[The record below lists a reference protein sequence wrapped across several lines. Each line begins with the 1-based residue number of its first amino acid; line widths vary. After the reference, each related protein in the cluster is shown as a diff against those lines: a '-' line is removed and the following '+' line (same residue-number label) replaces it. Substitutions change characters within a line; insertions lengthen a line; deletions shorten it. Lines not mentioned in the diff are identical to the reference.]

1 MTTLTS
7 FLNAHRVET
16 GEEWNLTGMAS
27 FDKGRYFVG
36 DDEYDDFL
44 SIFHNHVF
52 GRVPKASSLLEKHKE
67 AGPPLID
74 FDARYEMG
82 GPLVRRFTA
91 DHVRDFIAHYIAAM
105 LYFSKV
111 ESLPTD
117 LEFYHL
123 EKPAPETDRSH
134 HKDGVHIQC
143 PSIATHPRY
152 QYCIRGFLL
161 SRGVIGKVF
170 GSTGFS
176 NAPEDFY
183 DVSVIHKNNWFL
195 YGACKP
201 DKPQYKAVKVWRLAI
216 ADLAEV
222 VSKSD
227 PTNFDALVESV
238 RDRMTERTATT
249 DNKAMIQ
256 LLSIRRNHTTAAP
269 LDIRASRTAE
279 WEALLAAWGS
289 GGKAGPKA
297 APARIEHV
305 GGGSGDDDEPGEARL
320 IVTDEGEDGRRV
332 NSPKTAEDIALAY
345 RLSRE
350 CVNAPKR
357 LADYHDWVKF
367 AILLKNIANTDESR
381 TVWMELSR
389 RATIAEGKPSLTDA
403 EFHAKWKLINVDG
416 TKNLSMASLVH
427 WAKEDN
433 PDKYRSIQSETDT
446 LWIINFAKDTHVSVA
461 SFVCRRFQHEFR
473 CSPGGR
479 KGSFEW
485 YQYVPKTAWKY
496 MKASVE
502 LRARLSGTIK
512 NDYVEA
518 GREVSRKYTTTTD
531 EGERER
537 YDALRKKL
545 FGIERQLEM
554 STFKDNVLRESL
566 EKFYDEDFMSRLNAN
581 PYLVGVANG
590 VLDLRYYDDEAMT
603 GRPHVVFRPGLPDDN
618 ISFQMGRC
626 TPGLDPISYVPYI
639 ADSPEQKLIAEFFE
653 RIYPDP
659 VLRKYVLVLLASCLE
674 GRNAEQ
680 KFYVMQG
687 PGSNGKSIIEKLM
700 ELVFGDYGTA
710 VSTAVFTR
718 KRPDSGNANPDLIT
732 VKCRRYI
739 HMGEPDDDE
748 KINTSIM
755 KAWSGGDR
763 IAARGLF
770 EGQDNFV
777 IMGKPF
783 LSCNYLPAV
792 NKMDGGTWRRLRV
805 IPHNSVFKDPG
816 DPAINP
822 DQHIY
827 PKDLDL
833 ENKLVH
839 WRTAFLSLL
848 VHLYDTEYIPNGL
861 REPDCVLSASNKY
874 KEEND
879 LFMAFFGDCYV
890 KEAGAGPIVSKAVRE
905 RFNEWKKSAG
915 RCDLKLSQVYDRMR
929 ETCGSG
935 STDKEF
941 WGVREAEDA
950 DSSTGGSILLEGM
963 P

>member
-7 FLNAHRVET
+7 FLNARRVES

-36 DDEYDDFL
+36 DDEYDEFL

-67 AGPPLID
+67 VGPPLID

-82 GPLVRRFTA
+82 GPLVRRFTS

-111 ESLPTD
+111 EGLDTD

-123 EKPAPETDRSH
+123 EKPSPETDRSH

-161 SRGVIGKVF
+161 SRGVVGKVF

-183 DVSVIHKNNWFL
+183 DYSVIHKNNWFL

-201 DKPQYKAVKVWRLAI
+201 DKPQYKTAKVWHVAI

-227 PTNFDALVESV
+227 PTNFDALVDTV
-238 RDRMTERTATT
+238 RDLMTERTAAT
-249 DNKAMIQ
+249 DSKALIR
-256 LLSIRRNHTTAAP
+256 LLSIRRNHSVTAP

-279 WEALLAAWGS
+279 WEGLLSTWGS
-289 GGKAGPKA
+289 GGKAGSKA

-305 GGGSGDDDEPGEARL
+305 GSGGGDDDEAAENRL

-367 AILLKNIANTDESR
+367 AILLKNIANTEASR
-381 TVWMELSR
+381 DVWIELSR
-389 RATIAEGKPSLTDA
+389 RATTAEGKPSMTDA
-403 EFHAKWKLINVDG
+403 EFHAKWNLIRVDG

-461 SFVCRRFQHEFR
+461 SFACRRFQHEFR

-518 GREVSRKYTTTTD
+518 GREISRKYTTTTD

-537 YDALRKKL
+537 YDTMRKKL

-554 STFKDNVLRESL
+554 SSFKDNVLRECS

-626 TPGLDPISYVPYI
+626 TPGLDPIAYVPYV
-639 ADSPEQKLIAEFFE
+639 ADSPEQKLLAEFFE
-653 RIYPDP
+653 HIYPDP

-687 PGSNGKSIIEKLM
+687 PGSNGKSMIEKLM

-718 KRPDSGNANPDLIT
+718 KRPDSGNANPDIMT

-763 IAARGLF
+763 ITARGLF
-770 EGQDNFV
+770 EDQDKFV

-783 LSCNYLPAV
+783 LSCNYLPPV

-822 DQHIY
+822 AQHIY

-833 ENKLVH
+833 ENKLFH

-879 LFMAFFGDCYV
+879 LFMSFFGDCYV

-905 RFNEWKKSAG
+905 RFNEWKKTAG
-915 RCDLKLSQVYDRMR
+915 RCDIKLSQVYDRMR

-950 DSSTGGSILLEGM
+950 DSSTGGSVLLEGM